1 MSFRSVQLPGQL
13 SVPYRSLRYA
23 ALGLFVGL
31 AGCPDDKQAATGP
44 QPDKDCPK
52 ELGPKC
58 KVLKDETEKLSVE
71 YHVLVPSD
79 TKHEDAEKYLQTI
92 YRHLMTRRDNTP
104 NNIAGYLYTNEAQF
118 TTPPLSP
125 VGIVLQKPSD
135 KSPNF
140 DNKIAKELWQ
150 QVEEAL
156 KINERADRKTKV
168 KRRLEYAADSKTGKV
183 TITIPF
189 TDGATDEWSKELS
202 FAQVMGFFTQFAMDL
217 FNNVPDLK
225 TFVYI
230 AQWKDQT
237 VATIEC
243 SNADF
248 QAMRVRE
255 VEERVGQLGGKA
267 WLELTGGTASEASAE
282 KRLQARR
289 AAEYRKLTDFL
300 KTKAVV
306 SSTLK

>member
-1 MSFRSVQLPGQL
+1 MSFRSVELGR
-13 SVPYRSLRYA
+13 PYRSLRYA
-23 ALGLFVGL
+23 TLGLVLGL
-31 AGCPDDKQAATGP
+31 VGCPDDKPVATGP
-44 QPDKDCPK
+44 QADTSCPK

-58 KVLKDETEKLSVE
+58 KVLKDETEKLNVE
-71 YHVLVPSD
+71 YHVLVSSD
-79 TKHEDAEKYLQTI
+79 TKHEDAEKYLQVI

-140 DNKIAKELWQ
+140 ENKIAKELWQ

-168 KRRLEYAADSKTGKV
+168 KRRLEYAADSKIGKV

-189 TDGATDEWSKELS
+189 TEGPTEEWSKELS
-202 FAQVMGFFTQFAMDL
+202 FAQVMGYFTQFAMDL

-243 SNADF
+243 SNSDF
-248 QAMRVRE
+248 QAMRLRE
-255 VEERVGQLGGKA
+255 IEERVGQLGGKA

-282 KRLQARR
+282 RRLQSRR
-289 AAEYRKLTDFL
+289 AGEYKKITDFL

-306 SSTLK
+306 SSTLAK